1 MRARTGRLTCRAVPT
16 ASRRKRI
23 AQIAAALLLVA
34 GVGVGAYFGIRELT
48 ADEDAA
54 PAPPVA
60 LEESEAGRRSPPR
73 SSASPRSRPRTTRVG
88 GSDPTAD
95 AAGVALATFPSQGGV
110 ERPAAVTPRPL
121 IRLGRGDRRV
131 GAVRRSRAGADSV
144 ERS

>member
-60 LEESEAGRRSPPR
+60 LEESEGR
-73 SSASPRSRPRTTRVG
+73 SAQPAEELGFPAFATKNTTRVG

-95 AAGVALATFPSQGGV
+95 AAGVALATFP
-110 ERPAAVTPRPL
+110 
-121 IRLGRGDRRV
+121 RRV
-131 GAVRRSRAGADSV
+131 GSSGPPP
-144 ERS
+144 